1 MSPQKSTK
9 VPVDVEMDDQGRI
22 VLNSAELTEK
32 LRDGVSPDARAARG
46 LIININCVAG
56 CGGGLGGSAGGPQM

>member
-1 MSPQKSTK
+1 
-9 VPVDVEMDDQGRI
+9 MDDQGRI

-32 LRDGVSPDARAARG
+32 LRDGVAPDARAARG